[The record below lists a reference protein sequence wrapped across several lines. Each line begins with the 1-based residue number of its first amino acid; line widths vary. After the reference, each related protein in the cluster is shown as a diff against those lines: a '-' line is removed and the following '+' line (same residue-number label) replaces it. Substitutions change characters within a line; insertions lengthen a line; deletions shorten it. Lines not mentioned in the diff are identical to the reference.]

1 VEAVLVKTT
10 NSLLLGKVAAKSNS
24 KFWDQV
30 TKERHRWDEMLDKQA
45 DPARSKDRK
54 ASVLG
59 RETFFGFGKSEIV
72 QHQVHQV
79 GGIFAVMD
87 GELAIEPN
95 MLGYSRRNRARRWRE
110 TSRREFLKIG
120 YQACIDQHAIEAARF
135 GSIGAAV
142 K

>member
-59 RETFFGFGKSEIV
+59 WETFFGFGKSEIV

-95 MLGYSRRNRARRWRE
+95 MLGVFAQE
-110 TSRREFLKIG
+110 PC
-120 YQACIDQHAIEAARF
+120 APMA
-135 GSIGAAV
+135 
-142 K
+142 

>member
-95 MLGYSRRNRARRWRE
+95 MLGVFAQE
-110 TSRREFLKIG
+110 PCADG
-120 YQACIDQHAIEAARF
+120 
-135 GSIGAAV
+135 V
-142 K
+142 KRPDANF